1 MKLDSGQ
8 TILNWEKFEKRQKAE
23 INSKG
28 NKGRRGYAWEMA
40 KYRLA
45 KGQKVMRAGAEGVEP
60 GKPLAT

>member
-8 TILNWEKFEKRQKAE
+8 TILNWEKFEKRQRAE

-45 KGQKVMRAGAEGVEP
+45 KGLQQKSHSRKNGF
-60 GKPLAT
+60 T